1 MPRGFRNDPDA
12 RRYRAA
18 YFDRF
23 PGIWAHGD
31 YAERTN
37 RGTFII
43 YGRSDAVLNPGG
55 VRIGT
60 AEIYRYVDCI
70 PGVLASVAVG
80 QKFGDDIRVVLF
92 VKLAQGLTLNQALEE
107 RIRREIR
114 EGASPRHV
122 PKVIRQVP
130 DVPLTRSGKIAEIA
144 VRDVVN
150 GHTVKATDA
159 LANPEVLL
167 HFELPP

>member
-1 MPRGFRNDPDA
+1 MNVQVFDENGTSVTDRKGELVCVQPAPSMPRGFRNDPDA
-12 RRYRAA
+12 RRYRAE

-23 PGIWAHGD
+23 PGVWAHGD
-31 YAERTN
+31 YAERTS

-80 QKFGDDIRVVLF
+80 LITTLVAIWGSATIQADIFKAPENVWFPFRNP
-92 VKLAQGLTLNQALEE
+92 AIIT
-107 RIRREIR
+107 
-114 EGASPRHV
+114 
-122 PKVIRQVP
+122 
-130 DVPLTRSGKIAEIA
+130 VPLSFAVAVAVSMLTRKKIATLPVAA
-144 VRDVVN
+144 VR
-150 GHTVKATDA
+150 
-159 LANPEVLL
+159 
-167 HFELPP
+167 